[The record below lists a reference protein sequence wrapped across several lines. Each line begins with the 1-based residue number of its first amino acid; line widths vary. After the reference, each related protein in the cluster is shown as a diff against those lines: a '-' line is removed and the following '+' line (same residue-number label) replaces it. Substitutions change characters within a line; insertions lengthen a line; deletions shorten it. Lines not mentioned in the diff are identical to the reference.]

1 MSPGFMR
8 QLTLYLRKHKSDC
21 IIPLFF
27 TFQRIP
33 AHVGK
38 EQLSFFPKFIKHLYG
53 LVLLAQLLE
62 LIPILVPHFL
72 CSAVSDPLSFPGA
85 FPGRCFSKALASK
98 CCAVSSI
105 CDTLTP
111 DHVICFLSL
120 TALSKLVAAV
130 SKVVAAFL
138 LSLPS
143 FVSP

>member
-1 MSPGFMR
+1 MR
-8 QLTLYLRKHKSDC
+8 QLTVYLRKHKSDC

-38 EQLSFFPKFIKHLYG
+38 EQLSFFPKFIKHLHG

-62 LIPILVPHFL
+62 LTFCALPSAAPFLFLELFLVN
-72 CSAVSDPLSFPGA
+72 A
-85 FPGRCFSKALASK
+85 FPKHWPQSVS
-98 CCAVSSI
+98 AVSSI

-111 DHVICFLSL
+111 DHMICFLSL

-143 FVSP
+143 FVSPL